1 VISFRDRVDPELLP
15 GLAYSEAFPPPVT
28 PGELAEFRA
37 RAAAPSAA
45 VAAAGVKVRDV
56 RVDGLALRVFTP
68 PGPGPH
74 PAVYWLHGGGMI
86 AGSVELDTA
95 YCSALC
101 SRTDTVVVAVEY
113 RLAPEHPYPAAMEDA
128 LAGLQWLF
136 AAAEELRVD
145 PQRVA
150 LAGSSAG
157 GGLAAGLALLNRDQ
171 QGPSPAFLYL
181 MYPMLDPTHSS
192 GSAREFSTI
201 PTWNRG
207 HSQFAWNCYLGAA
220 AGSASPYAAPA
231 LAQDLSGLPPTLIQ
245 TGELDLF
252 RDEDISFALRVLQAG
267 VAAELHVYPGVY
279 HGFELNCPESSVG
292 RQSLRD
298 RDQALVR
305 ALHGAALPAALPTP
319 VSPPISI
326 PTPTT
331 PAEGSL
337 L

>member
-1 VISFRDRVDPELLP
+1 MSSFWDRVDPELLP
-15 GLAYSEAFPPPVT
+15 GLAYSEAFPPPLT
-28 PGELAEFRA
+28 LAELAGFRA
-37 RAAAPSAA
+37 RAEAP
-45 VAAAGVKVRDV
+45 AAAALPAGVEIRDV
-56 RVDGLALRVFTP
+56 SADGISLRVFTP

-74 PAVYWLHGGGMI
+74 PAVFWLHGGGMI
-86 AGSVELDTA
+86 AGSAELDTA
-95 YCSALC
+95 YCAALC
-101 SRTDTVVVAVEY
+101 ARTAAVVVAVDY
-113 RLAPEHPYPAAMEDA
+113 RLAPEHPFPAALEDA

-136 AAAEELRVD
+136 ASAEELDVD

-157 GGLAAGLALLNRDQ
+157 AGLAAGLALLNRDRS
-171 QGPSPAFLYL
+171 GPPLAYLYL

-192 GSAREFSTI
+192 GSAREFTSI

-207 HSQFAWNCYLGAA
+207 HSEFAWDCYLGAGA
-220 AGSASPYAAPA
+220 SDESAYAAPA

-252 RDEDISFALRVLQAG
+252 RDEDISFAVRLLQAG
-267 VAAELHVYPGVY
+267 VAAELHVYPGAY

-292 RQSLRD
+292 SQCLRD

-305 ALHGAALPAALPTP
+305 ALHGAPLPAAFPAP
-319 VSPPISI
+319 GFPPIST
-326 PTPTT
+326 PTPNT
-331 PAEGSL
+331 PSEGSL